1 MAAGGRIPQ
10 NGCSCSRPD
19 GAPFQSYGSNLLR
32 NSSGLWEG
40 AEFET
45 HSFSLG
51 AQFGLLT
58 LLVAQLIGSE
68 TTVIEFLTRGDQVE
82 DDAGQFVSSGCD
94 GLRSTELGSHTS
106 IEVTE
111 GAFAMVQRLGSHP

>member
-19 GAPFQSYGSNLLR
+19 GAPFQSYGSNLR